1 MKKFFVLVL
10 VVICINCKK
19 DPAILVPPVFGINIT
34 PSSMLAYGGSATI
47 NIVSKNT
54 DYITVNGKAFSLSF
68 ETGALFQ
75 TTSFE
80 IVAFNSDGTTKQTI
94 TVNVD
99 KASLPI
105 LEVLFNKDTLVFGS
119 KTKFSWKASG
129 LVSFL
134 TLDGVSVGNPGSFD
148 TPPLYKTT
156 EYNLTVTGP
165 GGSKTEKITIPVGSW
180 TTSKLGL
187 LTYSNP
193 AWTVVSA
200 NVTADNGVI
209 INFPLDPTEKMSF
222 GLDGTY
228 SLNSNVGRWR
238 FNEDETEIII
248 NETYHRKITKLTQT
262 DFGWKVDAV
271 NSRGEKTFVE
281 YVSKRIQ

>member
-1 MKKFFVLVL
+1 MKNFFALVL
-10 VVICINCKK
+10 VIICINCKK

-34 PSSMLAYGGSATI
+34 PSSMLAYGGNATI

-99 KASLPI
+99 KAPLPI
-105 LEVLFNKDTLVFGS
+105 LEVLFTKDTLVFGD

-134 TLDGVSVGNPGSFD
+134 TLDGVSIGNPGSFD

-165 GGSKTEKITIPVGSW
+165 GGSKTEKVIISVGDW

-187 LTYSNP
+187 LTYNNP
-193 AWTVVSA
+193 SWTVIGA
-200 NVTADNGVI
+200 NVTADDGKI
-209 INFPLDPTEKMSF
+209 YFFPYDPTEKMYF
-222 GLDGTY
+222 NVDGAY
-228 SLNSNVGRWR
+228 GLNSNVGKWN
-238 FNEDETEIII
+238 FNDDETEIII
-248 NETYHRKITKLTQT
+248 NSIYHRKITKLTTT

-281 YVSKRIQ
+281 VISKRNL